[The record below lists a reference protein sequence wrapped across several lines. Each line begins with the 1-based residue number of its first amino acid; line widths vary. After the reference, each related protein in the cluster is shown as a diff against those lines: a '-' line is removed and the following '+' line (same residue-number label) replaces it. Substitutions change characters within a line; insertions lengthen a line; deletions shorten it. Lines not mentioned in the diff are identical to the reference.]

1 MCRVNIPAGVRAT
14 WHPARRV
21 VTCLTCGVKAGAG
34 GLDTPGASARREYDR
49 RRAAREDRARQTL
62 GLLGVVLAKTIDE
75 PQSTRAWKTGADG
88 EGRVGKRLA
97 KLLAGTEV
105 RLLHDRRIPGHGAA
119 NIDHLA
125 VGPGGITVI
134 DTKSYRGKVRTERIG
149 GLFSE
154 RRTVLKIAGR
164 DGTHLID
171 GIETQIAAVRSII
184 DATSPEP
191 IDIRGALCIADPEG
205 LPILRTPSVRGI
217 IVDGRRWVAK
227 RARRPGPLTNEET
240 AALFE
245 RLNAVLPSA

>member
-1 MCRVNIPAGVRAT
+1 MCRVNVPAGVRAT

-154 RRTVLKIAGR
+154 RRT
-164 DGTHLID
+164 LIPARSGQCIGLTRTRCSRTPD
-171 GIETQIAAVRSII
+171 FRSVNSRRRTQAVR
-184 DATSPEP
+184 AM
-191 IDIRGALCIADPEG
+191 
-205 LPILRTPSVRGI
+205 
-217 IVDGRRWVAK
+217 VA
-227 RARRPGPLTNEET
+227 RPGSGSGAHET
-240 AALFE
+240 
-245 RLNAVLPSA
+245 